1 MTLTGV
7 FRPNYNI
14 IIMKFIIN
22 IIIALLFLPF
32 IDYFNYKA
40 INSAF
45 NNILS
50 NNIFAK
56 LIFLASVIIV
66 FLLIAIALLRMGNTQ
81 RAFIPNLYYPIFT
94 LIILLYIPKINIEFF
109 YFLEKISLLLFKKHL
124 FLNYIG
130 IGISAILFLFI
141 LHGITINKTN
151 FRLRKQIISSSKIP
165 ASFRGFKIIQISDLH
180 IGSFHNN
187 IDAVKKIV
195 EITNAEEADLILFT
209 GDMISNYAEEM
220 DEFILE
226 LKKLSAKNGKY
237 AILGNH
243 DYSDYVRWKTKKDK
257 QENLLKLKQKT
268 AEIGFVLLNNQS
280 INIEKNKDTIQLIGV
295 ENWGLPPFPQHGK
308 LTTAIKGLD
317 KNKFTILMS
326 HDPSH
331 WRAEVLKL
339 PFIDL
344 TLSGHTHAMQFG
356 IEIGSWQFSPII
368 LKYKEWGGLYKSK
381 KQSLYVNRGAGFIG
395 FQGRVGIRP
404 EITLF
409 VFEK

>member
-1 MTLTGV
+1 
-7 FRPNYNI
+7 
-14 IIMKFIIN
+14 MKFIIN
-22 IIIALLFLPF
+22 IIIALLFLPL

-50 NNIFAK
+50 NNVFAK
-56 LIFLASVIIV
+56 LIFLASAVIV

-81 RAFIPNLYYPIFT
+81 RAFTPNLYYPIVT
-94 LIILLYIPKINIEFF
+94 LIILLYIPKINIELF
-109 YFLEKISLLLFKKHL
+109 YFLEKIALFIFKKHL

-151 FRLRKQIISSSKIP
+151 FRLRKQKIASSKIP
-165 ASFRGFKIIQISDLH
+165 KSFNGFKIIQISDLH

-187 IDAVKKIV
+187 IDAIKKIV
-195 EITNAEEADLILFT
+195 DITNAEKPDLILFT

-220 DEFILE
+220 DEFMPE
-226 LKKLSAKNGKY
+226 LKKISSKYGKY

-243 DYSDYVRWKTKKDK
+243 DYSDYVKWKTKENK

-268 AEIGFVLLNNQS
+268 ADIGFVLLNNENKNIV
-280 INIEKNKDTIQLIGV
+280 INNDTIQLIGL

-308 LTTAIKGLD
+308 LTTAIRGLD
-317 KNKFTILMS
+317 ENKFTILMS

-331 WRAEVLKL
+331 WRAEVLNF

-356 IEIGSWQFSPII
+356 IEIGNWQFSPVA

-409 VFEK
+409 VFE